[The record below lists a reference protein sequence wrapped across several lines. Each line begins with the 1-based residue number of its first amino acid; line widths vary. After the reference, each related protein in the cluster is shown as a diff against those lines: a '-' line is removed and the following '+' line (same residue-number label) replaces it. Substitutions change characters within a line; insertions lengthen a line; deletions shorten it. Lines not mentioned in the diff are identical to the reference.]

1 MRLILVRHGQ
11 AEYRGEEPDNLY
23 MTDLGKR
30 QVELLG
36 LWLATYEAGIDQI
49 ICSPL
54 RRARETT
61 SILNRHIHAP
71 VKVDDDL
78 RETTSA
84 LDEKL
89 PRLVHP
95 HDSGPHY
102 YLSMD
107 DPRDHNYYQ
116 RFAEQVRR
124 VLNRV
129 LDNPASVQTKV
140 VVCHGGTAATMVRLL
155 LKCHHLN
162 IMMHH
167 ASMHYL
173 TWRDG
178 MWDLRG
184 INYAPHL
191 PQEMLTE

>member
-11 AEYRGEEPDNLY
+11 AEYRGDDPDNLY
-23 MTDLGKR
+23 LTELGKQ
-30 QVELLG
+30 QVEVLG
-36 LWLATYEAGIDQI
+36 QWLALNESGVDQL

-61 SILNRHIHAP
+61 SILNRYISAQ

-78 RETTSA
+78 RETTSELA
-84 LDEKL
+84 EKL

-95 HDSGPHY
+95 SESGPHY
-102 YLSMD
+102 YLM
-107 DPRDHNYYQ
+107 PANNYYQ

-124 VLNRV
+124 VLNRI
-129 LDNPASVQTKV
+129 LDNPASIQTKI

-155 LKCHHLN
+155 LHCHHLN
-162 IMMHH
+162 IHMYHTG
-167 ASMHYL
+167 MHYL
-173 TWRDG
+173 TWQDG
-178 MWDLRG
+178 LWDLRG

-191 PQEMLTE
+191 LPDLQTE

>member
-11 AEYRGEEPDNLY
+11 AERRGDEADNLY
-23 MTDLGKR
+23 LTETGKR

-36 LWLATYEAGIDQI
+36 AWLAQHEPGIDQI

-61 SILNRHIHAP
+61 SILNRYISAP
-71 VKVDDDL
+71 VRTDDDL
-78 RETTSA
+78 RETTTY
-84 LDEKL
+84 LGEKL

-95 HDSGPHY
+95 NDTGPHY
-102 YLSMD
+102 YMMPAD
-107 DPRDHNYYQ
+107 NYYQ

-124 VLNRV
+124 VLNRI

-155 LKCHHLN
+155 FQCHHLN
-162 IMMHH
+162 IEMHNT
-167 ASMHYL
+167 AMHYL

-178 MWDLRG
+178 LWDVRG
-184 INYAPHL
+184 LNVTPHL
-191 PQEMLTE
+191 PPELITA